1 MNVSARIVEER
12 TDDLFD
18 ISLADSVGSVTYG
31 LDLTKHSSPEKH
43 LESRYDL
50 LLSFGACSGEKCLP
64 GYVRLR

>member
-18 ISLADSVGSVTYG
+18 ISMADFRGSVTYG

-43 LESRYDL
+43 LESRYDS
-50 LLSFGACSGEKCLP
+50 LLSFGAYFGEKCLP
-64 GYVRLR
+64 GCVRLR